1 MNTNLTE
8 CFNCD
13 RLYNTTVNFHC
24 PICGR
29 SAEKDTTDNTQM
41 PTLVEAVEERSDS
54 DNRSP
59 ETADD

>member
-24 PICGR
+24 PFCGR
-29 SAEKDTTDNTQM
+29 STETDTTDNTLL
-41 PTLVEAVEERSDS
+41 PTLAEAVEKRRNSN
-54 DNRSP
+54 NRSP
-59 ETADD
+59 EAADD